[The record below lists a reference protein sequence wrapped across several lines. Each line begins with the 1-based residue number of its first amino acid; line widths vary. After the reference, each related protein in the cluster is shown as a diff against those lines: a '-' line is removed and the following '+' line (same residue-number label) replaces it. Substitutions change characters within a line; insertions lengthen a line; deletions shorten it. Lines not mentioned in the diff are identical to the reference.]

1 MDPERTVTLL
11 RAADAAIRSG
21 DDEEALGAL
30 EEAGRLLNELDEPGV
45 RFVEALSAPR
55 S

>member
-1 MDPERTVTLL
+1 MEAERTVTLL

-21 DDEEALGAL
+21 DDERALRDL

-45 RFVEALSAPR
+45 RFVEAATARR